1 MKEINETNIGELN
14 ILSLSFI
21 GDAVHTLFVRD
32 KILKSLNLL
41 AGDYHTKSV
50 KFCNAGSQAK
60 AYDVLFNNLDAEEQE
75 IAKRARNAKSH
86 KAKNSS
92 IENYKKATAF
102 ETVIGYLYLLNRHE
116 RLNQLLEQSFE
127 IVNKKGEDVC

>member
-1 MKEINETNIGELN
+1 MS

-32 KILKSLNLL
+32 RVLKSSNLL
-41 AGDYHTKSV
+41 AGDYHTKCI
-50 KFCNAGSQAK
+50 KFCNAGGQAK
-60 AYDVLFNNLDAEEQE
+60 AFDELLSFFTEEEQE
-75 IAKRARNAKSH
+75 VARRARNAKSH

-102 ETVIGYLYLLNRHE
+102 EAIIGYLYLLNNKE
-116 RLNQLLEQSFE
+116 RLNEILEKSFD
-127 IVNKKGEDVC
+127 IVNNKGA

>member
-1 MKEINETNIGELN
+1 MEEINKQNIDEMS

-32 KILKSLNLL
+32 RVLKSSNLL
-41 AGDYHTKSV
+41 AGDYHTKCI
-50 KFCNAGSQAK
+50 KFCNAGGQAK
-60 AYDVLFNNLDAEEQE
+60 AFDELLSLFTEEEQE
-75 IAKRARNAKSH
+75 VARRARNAKSH

-102 ETVIGYLYLLNRHE
+102 EAIIGYLYLLNNKE
-116 RLNQLLEQSFE
+116 RLNEILEKSFD
-127 IVNKKGEDVC
+127 IVNNKGA